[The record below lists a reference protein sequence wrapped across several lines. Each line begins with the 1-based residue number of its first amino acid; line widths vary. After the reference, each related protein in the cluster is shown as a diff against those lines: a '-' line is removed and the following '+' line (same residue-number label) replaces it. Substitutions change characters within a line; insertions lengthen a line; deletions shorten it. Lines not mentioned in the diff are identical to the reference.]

1 MSNLIE
7 VKNLVKHFNSINA
20 VNGISFSIKKGSCFG
35 LLGPNGA
42 GKTTTIEIMEG
53 IKTPTSGNI
62 YYKEKALGD
71 QFRDEAG
78 IMFQNTALQ
87 EFITVRETLELF
99 ASFYSKTTPITN
111 LVESCSLEDFLNR
124 DTRFLSGGQRQRVLL
139 AIALINDPDIIFL
152 DEPTTGLD
160 PQSRRNFWKLIKD
173 IKAQDKTILLTT
185 HYMDEAFELYDKIAI
200 MDQGKIIAFGPPSN
214 LLNQHYNDVVLELP
228 FNQETRNIC
237 NMLDN
242 CIKKEEYLFIAS
254 DDVTSTVKILMDANI
269 SLNGL
274 NIRPRTLD
282 DLFLK
287 LTGNKLR
294 S

>member
-1 MSNLIE
+1 MSDLIE
-7 VKNLVKHFNSINA
+7 VQNLVKHFNKIRA
-20 VNGISFSIKKGSCFG
+20 VNGISFSIKKGSCLG

-53 IKTPTSGNI
+53 IKTPSSGNI
-62 YYKEKALGD
+62 YYKGKALGH
-71 QFRDEAG
+71 QFRGEAG
-78 IMFQNTALQ
+78 IMFQSTALQ

-99 ASFYSKTTPITN
+99 AHFYDKSTPLATLIEN
-111 LVESCSLEDFLNR
+111 CSLQEFLNR
-124 DTRFLSGGQRQRVLL
+124 DTRYLSGGQRQRVLL

-160 PQSRRNFWKLIKD
+160 PQSRRNFWALIKD
-173 IKAQDKTILLTT
+173 IKSQDKTILLTT
-185 HYMDEAFELYDKIAI
+185 HYMDEAFELCDEIAI
-200 MDQGKIIAFGPPSN
+200 MDQGKIIALGTPN
-214 LLNQHYNDVVLELP
+214 DLLNQHYNDVVLELP
-228 FNQETRNIC
+228 LNLNTRKIYGLIDNIISK
-237 NMLDN
+237 DD
-242 CIKKEEYLFIAS
+242 KLFIAS
-254 DDVTSTVKILMDANI
+254 DDVTRTVKSLISANI
-269 SLNGL
+269 SLDGL